1 MTMTVDQ
8 QVHDKSAAL
17 SKAFGKQLGVS
28 GATLS
33 DRLGRAGRTVPK
45 SVRREARALIE
56 AEAMLAHPKLRRQVD
71 PKKLDRAYRVSSS
84 WLGGV
89 DRGARRTDRVL
100 GLIAVNLVNLGLLAA
115 AVTAFAMWR
124 GLI

>member
-1 MTMTVDQ
+1 MTVDQ
-8 QVHDKSAAL
+8 QVHDQSTAL
-17 SKAFGKQLGVS
+17 SKAFGKRLGVG

-33 DRLGRAGRTVPK
+33 DRLGRAGRDVPK
-45 SVRREARALIE
+45 SVRREAATLIE

-71 PKKLDRAYRVSSS
+71 PRKLDRAYRVSSS

-89 DRGARRTDRVL
+89 NRSERRIDRVL
-100 GLIAVNLVNLGLLAA
+100 GLIAVNVVNIGLLAA
-115 AVTAFAMWR
+115 GVAAFAMWR